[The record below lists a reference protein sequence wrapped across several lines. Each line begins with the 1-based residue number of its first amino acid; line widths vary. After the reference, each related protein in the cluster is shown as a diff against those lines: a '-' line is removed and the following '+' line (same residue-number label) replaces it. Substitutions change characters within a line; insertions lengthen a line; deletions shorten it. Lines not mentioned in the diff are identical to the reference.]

1 MPRKVKLR
9 VECNLS
15 LSDPSVVSSTRP
27 TPVVTYDTVPYGVA
41 QLQAPARFYDQVDTT
56 VANLQVAL
64 LEKRLKIHSIA
75 LAPTLGTLSSFY
87 LCSQ

>member
-27 TPVVTYDTVPYGVA
+27 TPVATYDTVPYGVA
-41 QLQAPARFYDQVDTT
+41 QLQALALFDDQVYVA
-56 VANLQVAL
+56 VANLQVTPL
-64 LEKRLKIHSIA
+64 GIYLKTHLIA
-75 LAPTLGTLSSFY
+75 PVPTLGTLFWSD
-87 LCSQ
+87 LHSQ